1 MINFA
6 DIGSWHFV
14 TELDVIEVTSASDVS
29 FTIADSGGTIL
40 NGTYTPVTGTVRIY
54 HLARLLRPL
63 IDGVTAVFTF
73 TAGSTSKTVHV
84 VQSGVTVSESAATF
98 LPSFFLS
105 AVMTERDTSLERKE
119 LLTLLPIEQSLPTVQ
134 AVCSYWDGDAVVTAN
149 KPVTTTSMT
158 ANTPFEID
166 VSAALFVDT
175 TIGTLVAY
183 SIVAGERTMRFRVTS
198 LPTAEYAMLFRNTF
212 GAWEPIYFAGMTEED
227 AEYTRE
233 TSMVNGALKLYNL
246 EETASFKSWTGPLR
260 PSGVALARDLARC
273 ITTVCLLERGMA
285 ADVVVISNVEVKH
298 TSADNEI
305 ADFTFTWRRSAM
317 WSVMLKTVR
326 PPKLF
331 DETFDETYN

>member
-14 TELDVIEVTSASDVS
+14 TELDVIEVTSNSDVS

-40 NGTYTPVTGTVRIY
+40 NGTYTPVDGTVHIY

-63 IDGVTAVFTF
+63 IDDVTAVFTF
-73 TAGSTSKTVHV
+73 SADSTSKTVHV

-119 LLTLLPIEQSLPTVQ
+119 LLYLIPIEATLPTVQ
-134 AVCSYWDGDAVVTAN
+134 AVCSYWNGESIVTAT
-149 KPVTTTSMT
+149 KPVAGIIV
-158 ANTPFEID
+158 ANEPCYVD
-166 VSAALFVDT
+166 ASASRFVDSEL
-175 TIGTLVAY
+175 GTLVAY
-183 SIVAGERTMRFRVTS
+183 TIVAGERTMRFRVTT
-198 LPTAEYAMLFRNTF
+198 LPTAEHAMLFHNTF
-212 GAWEPIYFAGMTEED
+212 GAWEPIYFAGMTED
-227 AEYTRE
+227 APEYTRE
-233 TSMVNGALKLYNL
+233 TAYVNGKMQLYNL

-273 ITTVCLLERGMA
+273 AKGVFLLEGSETTDEVTITA
-285 ADVVVISNVEVKH
+285 VDVKY
-298 TSADNEI
+298 TSADNDI
-305 ADFTFTWRRSAM
+305 ADFTFTWRRSSL
-317 WSVMLKTVR
+317 WSATLKAVR

>member
-14 TELDVIEVTSASDVS
+14 TELDVIEVTSNSDVS

-40 NGTYTPVTGTVRIY
+40 NGTYTPVDGTVRIY

-119 LLTLLPIEQSLPTVQ
+119 LLYLIPIEATLPTVQ
-134 AVCSYWDGDAVVTAN
+134 AVCSYWNGESIVTAT
-149 KPVTTTSMT
+149 KPVAGIIV
-158 ANTPFEID
+158 ANEPCYVD
-166 VSAALFVDT
+166 ASASRFVDSEL
-175 TIGTLVAY
+175 GTLVAY
-183 SIVAGERTMRFRVTS
+183 SIVAGERTMRFRVTT
-198 LPTAEYAMLFRNTF
+198 LPTAEHAMLFRNTF

-227 AEYTRE
+227 AEFSRSSAFINGMYVNYDIDE
-233 TSMVNGALKLYNL
+233 TTVL
-246 EETASFKSWTGPLR
+246 KSWTGPLR
-260 PSGVALARDLARC
+260 PSGVILSRDLARSRSVWILKGSDATEEVT
-273 ITTVCLLERGMA
+273 ITAV
-285 ADVVVISNVEVKH
+285 DVKH
-298 TSADNEI
+298 SSADNDV
-305 ADFTFTWRRSAM
+305 ADFTFTWRRSALDPNR
-317 WSVMLKTVR
+317 SYTVR

>member
-40 NGTYTPVTGTVRIY
+40 NGTYTPVTGMVRIY

-149 KPVTTTSMT
+149 KPITTTGMT
-158 ANTPFEID
+158 ANKPFFGYGPDAAEVDEICNF
-166 VSAALFVDT
+166 SYWRPHNEYLQHALYLGIPGLFFYLAALLG
-175 TIGTLVAY
+175 IGINRWKKLRVL
-183 SIVAGERTMRFRVTS
+183 SPMQVVAGGCVVTYLISACFGNTMFYTT
-198 LPTAEYAMLFRNTF
+198 P
-212 GAWEPIYFAGMTEED
+212 YFWMFLG
-227 AEYTRE
+227 
-233 TSMVNGALKLYNL
+233 
-246 EETASFKSWTGPLR
+246 F
-260 PSGVALARDLARC
+260 
-273 ITTVCLLERGMA
+273 LL
-285 ADVVVISNVEVKH
+285 
-298 TSADNEI
+298 
-305 ADFTFTWRRSAM
+305 
-317 WSVMLKTVR
+317 
-326 PPKLF
+326 
-331 DETFDETYN
+331 

>member
-14 TELDVIEVTSASDVS
+14 TELDVIEVTSATDVS
-29 FTIADSGGTIL
+29 FTIADSGGNIL

-119 LLTLLPIEQSLPTVQ
+119 ILTLLPIEQSLPTVQ

-149 KPVTTTSMT
+149 KPVTTTGMT

-166 VSAALFVDT
+166 VSAAQFVDT
-175 TIGTLVAY
+175 TIGKLVAY

-233 TSMVNGALKLYNL
+233 TAPVNGSLRLYNI
-246 EETASFKSWTGPLR
+246 EETDMMKCWTGPLR
-260 PSGVALARDLARC
+260 PSGVALTRDLARSRD
-273 ITTVCLLERGMA
+273 VVLLEHGVA
-285 ADVVVISNVEVKH
+285 SDEVVVTAVEVKH
-298 TSADNEI
+298 TTADSDI
-305 ADFTFTWRRSAM
+305 SDMTVTWRRSSLVSARL
-317 WSVMLKTVR
+317 VPVR
-326 PPKLF
+326 TPKLF
-331 DETFDETYN
+331 DDTFDETYN

>member
-29 FTIADSGGTIL
+29 FSITYSGGTL
-40 NGTYTPVTGTVRIY
+40 LSGTYTPVGGIVRIY

-63 IDGVTAVFTF
+63 IDGVTAAFTF

-105 AVMTERDTSLERKE
+105 AVMTERDTSLDRKE
-119 LLTLLPIEQSLPTVQ
+119 LLYLIPIEATLPTVQ
-134 AVCSYWDGDAVVTAN
+134 AVCSYWNGESIVTAT
-149 KPVTTTSMT
+149 KPVAGIIV
-158 ANTPFEID
+158 ANEPCYVD
-166 VSAALFVDT
+166 ASASRFVDSEL
-175 TIGTLVAY
+175 GTLVAY
-183 SIVAGERTMRFRVTS
+183 TIVAGERTMRFRVTT
-198 LPTAEYAMLFRNTF
+198 LPTAEHAMLFHNTF
-212 GAWEPIYFAGMTEED
+212 GAWEPIYFAGMPED
-227 AEYTRE
+227 APEYTRE
-233 TSMVNGALKLYNL
+233 TAYVNGNMQLYNL

-273 ITTVCLLERGMA
+273 AKGVFLLEGSETTDEVTITA
-285 ADVVVISNVEVKH
+285 VDVKH
-298 TSADNEI
+298 TSADNDI
-305 ADFTFTWRRSAM
+305 ADFTFTWRRSSL
-317 WSVMLKTVR
+317 WSATLKAVR

-331 DETFDETYN
+331 DDTFDETYN

>member
-14 TELDVIEVTSASDVS
+14 TELDVIEVTSNSDVS

-40 NGTYTPVTGTVRIY
+40 NGTYTPVDGTVRIY

-73 TAGSTSKTVHV
+73 TADSTSKTVHV
-84 VQSGVTVSESAATF
+84 VQSSVTVSESAATF

-119 LLTLLPIEQSLPTVQ
+119 LLTLIPVEQSLPTVQ
-134 AVCSYWDGDAVVTAN
+134 AVCSYWDGDAVVTDT
-149 KPVTTTSMT
+149 KTITTTGMT

-166 VSAALFVDT
+166 VSAAQFVDT
-175 TIGTLVAY
+175 TRGTLVAY
-183 SIVAGERTMRFRVTS
+183 SIVAGERTMRYRVTS
-198 LPTAEYAMLFRNTF
+198 LPTAEYAMLFRNNF
-212 GAWEPIYFAGMTEED
+212 GAWEPIYFAGMTED
-227 AEYTRE
+227 APEYTRE
-233 TSMVNGALKLYNL
+233 TAYVNGKMQLYNL

-273 ITTVCLLERGMA
+273 AKGVFLLEGSETTDEVTITA
-285 ADVVVISNVEVKH
+285 VDVKH

>member
-6 DIGSWHFV
+6 DIGNWHFV
-14 TELDVIEVTSASDVS
+14 TELDVIEVTSATDVT

-40 NGTYTPVTGTVRIY
+40 NGTYTPVDGTVRIY

-63 IDGVTAVFTF
+63 IDGVTAAFTF

-119 LLTLLPIEQSLPTVQ
+119 LLYLIPIEATLPTVQ
-134 AVCSYWDGDAVVTAN
+134 AVCSYWNGESIVTAT
-149 KPVTTTSMT
+149 KPVAGIIV
-158 ANTPFEID
+158 ANEPCYVD
-166 VSAALFVDT
+166 ASASRFVDSEL
-175 TIGTLVAY
+175 GTLVAY
-183 SIVAGERTMRFRVTS
+183 TIVAGERTMRFRVTT
-198 LPTAEYAMLFRNTF
+198 LPTAEHAMLFHNTF
-212 GAWEPIYFAGMTEED
+212 GAWEPIYFAGMTED
-227 AEYTRE
+227 APEYTRE
-233 TSMVNGALKLYNL
+233 TAYVNGKMQLYNI

-273 ITTVCLLERGMA
+273 AKGVFLLEGSETTDEVTITA
-285 ADVVVISNVEVKH
+285 VDVKH
-298 TSADNEI
+298 TSADNDI

>member
-14 TELDVIEVTSASDVS
+14 TELDVIEVTSNSDVS

-40 NGTYTPVTGTVRIY
+40 NGTYTPVAGTVRIY

-63 IDGVTAVFTF
+63 IDDVTAVFTF
-73 TAGSTSKTVHV
+73 TADSTNKTVHV

-105 AVMTERDTSLERKE
+105 AVMTERDTSLDRKE
-119 LLTLLPIEQSLPTVQ
+119 LLYLIPIEATLPTVQ
-134 AVCSYWDGDAVVTAN
+134 AVCSYWNGESIVTAT
-149 KPVTTTSMT
+149 KPVAGIIV
-158 ANTPFEID
+158 ANEPCYVD
-166 VSAALFVDT
+166 ASASRFVDSEL
-175 TIGTLVAY
+175 GTLVAY
-183 SIVAGERTMRFRVTS
+183 TIVAGERTMRFRVTT
-198 LPTAEYAMLFRNTF
+198 LPTAEHAMLFHNTF
-212 GAWEPIYFAGMTEED
+212 GAWEPIYFAGMTED
-227 AEYTRE
+227 APEYTRE
-233 TSMVNGALKLYNL
+233 TAYVNGKMQLYNL

-273 ITTVCLLERGMA
+273 AKGVFLLEGSETTDEVTITA
-285 ADVVVISNVEVKH
+285 VDVKH

>member
-6 DIGSWHFV
+6 NIGSWHFV
-14 TELDVIEVTSASDVS
+14 TELDVIEVTSNSDVS

-40 NGTYTPVTGTVRIY
+40 NGTYTPVDGTVRIY

-63 IDGVTAVFTF
+63 IDDVTAAFTF
-73 TAGSTSKTVHV
+73 TADSTSKTVHV

-134 AVCSYWDGDAVVTAN
+134 AVCSYWNGDAVVTDT
-149 KPVTTTSMT
+149 KTITTTGMT

-166 VSAALFVDT
+166 VSAAQFVDT
-175 TIGTLVAY
+175 TIGTLVTY
-183 SIVAGERTMRFRVTS
+183 SIVAGERTMRYRVTS

-227 AEYTRE
+227 AEFSRSSAFINGMYVNYDIDE
-233 TSMVNGALKLYNL
+233 TTVL
-246 EETASFKSWTGPLR
+246 KSWTGPLR
-260 PSGVALARDLARC
+260 PSGVILSRDLARSRSVWILKGSDATEEVT
-273 ITTVCLLERGMA
+273 ITAV
-285 ADVVVISNVEVKH
+285 DVKH
-298 TSADNEI
+298 SSADNDV
-305 ADFTFTWRRSAM
+305 ADFTFTWRRSALDPNR
-317 WSVMLKTVR
+317 SYTVR

>member
-14 TELDVIEVTSASDVS
+14 TELDVIEVTSATDVS
-29 FTIADSGGTIL
+29 FTIADSGGNIL

-119 LLTLLPIEQSLPTVQ
+119 ILTLLPIEQSLPTVQ

-149 KPVTTTSMT
+149 KPVTTTGMT

-166 VSAALFVDT
+166 VSAAQFVDT
-175 TIGTLVAY
+175 TIGKLVAY

-233 TSMVNGALKLYNL
+233 TALVNGSLRLYNL
-246 EETASFKSWTGPLR
+246 EETDTMKCWTGPLR
-260 PSGVALARDLARC
+260 PSGVALTRDLSRSRD
-273 ITTVCLLERGMA
+273 VVLLERGVA
-285 ADVVVISNVEVKH
+285 SDEVVVTAVEVKH
-298 TSADNEI
+298 TTADSEI
-305 ADFTFTWRRSAM
+305 SDMTVTWRRSSLVSARL
-317 WSVMLKTVR
+317 VPVR
-326 PPKLF
+326 TPKLF
-331 DETFDETYN
+331 DDTFDETYN

>member
-14 TELDVIEVTSASDVS
+14 TELDVIEVTSNSDVS
-29 FTIADSGGTIL
+29 FTIADSGGTL
-40 NGTYTPVTGTVRIY
+40 LSGTYTPVGGIVRIY

-63 IDGVTAVFTF
+63 IDGVTAAFTF

-105 AVMTERDTSLERKE
+105 AVMTERDTSLDRKE
-119 LLTLLPIEQSLPTVQ
+119 LLTLIPVEQSLPTMQ
-134 AVCSYWDGDAVVTAN
+134 AVCSYWDGESLVTAT
-149 KPVTTTSMT
+149 KPVAGIIV
-158 ANTPFEID
+158 ANEPCYVD
-166 VSAALFVDT
+166 ASASRFVDSEL
-175 TIGTLVAY
+175 GTLVAY
-183 SIVAGERTMRFRVTS
+183 TIVAGERTMRFRVTT
-198 LPTAEYAMLFRNTF
+198 LPTAEHAMLFHNTF
-212 GAWEPIYFAGMTEED
+212 GAWEPIYFAGMTED
-227 AEYTRE
+227 APEYTRE
-233 TSMVNGALKLYNL
+233 TAYVNGKMQLYNL

-273 ITTVCLLERGMA
+273 AKGVFLLEGSETTDEVTITA
-285 ADVVVISNVEVKH
+285 VDVKH

>member
-14 TELDVIEVTSASDVS
+14 TELDVIEVTSNSDVS

-40 NGTYTPVTGTVRIY
+40 NGTYTPVDGTVRIY

-63 IDGVTAVFTF
+63 IVNVTAVFTF
-73 TAGSTSKTVHV
+73 TADSTSKTVHV

-134 AVCSYWDGDAVVTAN
+134 AVCCYWDGDAVVTDT
-149 KPVTTTSMT
+149 KTITTTGMT

-166 VSAALFVDT
+166 VSAAQFVDT
-175 TIGTLVAY
+175 AIGTLVAY

-227 AEYTRE
+227 AEFSRSSAFINGMYVNYDIDE
-233 TSMVNGALKLYNL
+233 TTVL
-246 EETASFKSWTGPLR
+246 KSWTGPLR
-260 PSGVALARDLARC
+260 PSGVILARDLARSRNVWILKGSDASDEVT
-273 ITTVCLLERGMA
+273 ITAV
-285 ADVVVISNVEVKH
+285 DVKH
-298 TSADNEI
+298 SSADNEI
-305 ADFTFTWRRSAM
+305 ADFTFTWRRSALDPNR
-317 WSVMLKTVR
+317 SYTVR

>member
-29 FTIADSGGTIL
+29 FSITNSGGTL
-40 NGTYTPVTGTVRIY
+40 LSGTYTPVAGAVHIY

-73 TAGSTSKTVHV
+73 TAGSTSKSVHV
-84 VQSGVTVSESAATF
+84 VQSGVTVSETAATF

-119 LLTLLPIEQSLPTVQ
+119 LLTLIPVEQSLPTVQ
-134 AVCSYWDGDAVVTAN
+134 AVCSYWDGDAVVTDT
-149 KPVTTTSMT
+149 KTITTTGMT

-166 VSAALFVDT
+166 VSAAQFVDT
-175 TIGTLVAY
+175 TFGTLVAY

-198 LPTAEYAMLFRNTF
+198 LPTAEWAMLFHNTF
-212 GAWEPIYFAGMTEED
+212 GAWEPIYFAGMTED
-227 AEYTRE
+227 APEYTRE
-233 TSMVNGALKLYNL
+233 TSMVNGAMKLYNL

-260 PSGVALARDLARC
+260 PSGVALARDLAHC
-273 ITTVCLLERGMA
+273 IKTVCLLERGLA
-285 ADVVVISNVEVKH
+285 TDVVVISNVDVKH
-298 TSADNEI
+298 TSADNDV
-305 ADFTFTWRRSAM
+305 ADFTFTWRRSSM
-317 WSVMLKTVR
+317 WSVMLKAVR

-331 DETFDETYN
+331 DDTFDETYN

>member
-14 TELDVIEVTSASDVS
+14 TELDVIEVTSNSDVS

-40 NGTYTPVTGTVRIY
+40 NGTYTPVDGTVRIY

-63 IDGVTAVFTF
+63 IVDVTAVFTF
-73 TAGSTSKTVHV
+73 TADSTSKTVHV

-149 KPVTTTSMT
+149 KPVTTTGMT

-166 VSAALFVDT
+166 VSASQFVDT
-175 TIGTLVAY
+175 AIGTLVAY
-183 SIVAGERTMRFRVTS
+183 SIVAGERTMRYRVTS

-212 GAWEPIYFAGMTEED
+212 GAWESIYFAGMTEED
-227 AEYTRE
+227 AEFSRSSAFINGMYVNYDIDE
-233 TSMVNGALKLYNL
+233 TTVL
-246 EETASFKSWTGPLR
+246 KSWTGPLR
-260 PSGVALARDLARC
+260 PSGVILSRDLARSRSVWILKGSDATEEVT
-273 ITTVCLLERGMA
+273 ITAVY
-285 ADVVVISNVEVKH
+285 VKH
-298 TSADNEI
+298 SSADNEI
-305 ADFTFTWRRSAM
+305 ADFTFTWRRSSL
-317 WSVMLKTVR
+317 WSATLKAVR

-331 DETFDETYN
+331 DDTFDETYN

>member
-14 TELDVIEVTSASDVS
+14 TELDVIEVTSNSDVS

-40 NGTYTPVTGTVRIY
+40 NGTYTPVAGTVRIY

-73 TAGSTSKTVHV
+73 TADSTSKTVHV

-119 LLTLLPIEQSLPTVQ
+119 LLYLIPIEATLPTVQ
-134 AVCSYWDGDAVVTAN
+134 AVCSYWNGESIVTAT
-149 KPVTTTSMT
+149 KPVAGIIV
-158 ANTPFEID
+158 ANEPCYVD
-166 VSAALFVDT
+166 ASASRFVDSEL
-175 TIGTLVAY
+175 GTLVAY
-183 SIVAGERTMRFRVTS
+183 TIVAGERTMRFRVTT
-198 LPTAEYAMLFRNTF
+198 LPTAEHAMLFRNNF
-212 GAWEPIYFAGMTEED
+212 GALEPIYFAGMTEED
-227 AEYTRE
+227 AEFTRSTAFINGMYVNYDIDE
-233 TSMVNGALKLYNL
+233 TTVL
-246 EETASFKSWTGPLR
+246 KSWTGPLR
-260 PSGVALARDLARC
+260 PSGVVLARDLARSRSVWILKGSDASDEVT
-273 ITTVCLLERGMA
+273 ITAV
-285 ADVVVISNVEVKH
+285 DVKH
-298 TSADNEI
+298 SSADNEI
-305 ADFTFTWRRSAM
+305 ADFTFTWRRSALDPNR
-317 WSVMLKTVR
+317 SYTVR

>member
-29 FTIADSGGTIL
+29 FSITNSGGTL
-40 NGTYTPVTGTVRIY
+40 LSGTYTPVAGAVHIY

-73 TAGSTSKTVHV
+73 TAGSTSKSVHV
-84 VQSGVTVSESAATF
+84 VQSGVTVSETAATF

-119 LLTLLPIEQSLPTVQ
+119 LLTLIPVEQSLPTVQ
-134 AVCSYWDGDAVVTAN
+134 AVCSYWDGESLVTAT
-149 KPVTTTSMT
+149 KPV
-158 ANTPFEID
+158 AGIIVAGQPCYVD
-166 VSAALFVDT
+166 ASASRFVDSSL
-175 TIGTLVAY
+175 GELVAY
-183 SIVAGERTMRFRVTS
+183 SIVAGERTMRFRVTT
-198 LPTAEYAMLFRNTF
+198 LPTAGHAMLFQNTF
-212 GAWEPIYFAGMTEED
+212 GAWEPIYFAGMTEESP
-227 AEYTRE
+227 EYTRE
-233 TSMVNGALKLYNL
+233 TAYVNGKMQLYNL
-246 EETASFKSWTGPLR
+246 EETATLKSWTGPLR

-273 ITTVCLLERGMA
+273 AKGVFLLEGSETTDEVTITA
-285 ADVVVISNVEVKH
+285 VDVKH
-298 TSADNEI
+298 TSADNDI
-305 ADFTFTWRRSAM
+305 ADFTFTWRRSSM
-317 WSVMLKTVR
+317 WSVMLKAVR

>member
-14 TELDVIEVTSASDVS
+14 TELDVIEVTSNSDVS

-40 NGTYTPVTGTVRIY
+40 NGTYTPVDGTVRIY

-63 IDGVTAVFTF
+63 IDDVTAAFTF
-73 TAGSTSKTVHV
+73 TADSTSKTVHV

-98 LPSFFLS
+98 LPGFFLS
-105 AVMTERDTSLERKE
+105 AVMTERDTSLDRKE
-119 LLTLLPIEQSLPTVQ
+119 LLYLIPIEATLPTVQ
-134 AVCSYWDGDAVVTAN
+134 AVCSYWNGESIVTAT
-149 KPVTTTSMT
+149 KPVAGIIV
-158 ANTPFEID
+158 ANEPCYVD
-166 VSAALFVDT
+166 ASASRFVDSEL
-175 TIGTLVAY
+175 GTLVAY
-183 SIVAGERTMRFRVTS
+183 TIVAGERTMRFRVTT
-198 LPTAEYAMLFRNTF
+198 LPTSEHAMLFHNTF
-212 GAWEPIYFAGMTEED
+212 GAWEPIYFAGMTED
-227 AEYTRE
+227 APEYTRE
-233 TSMVNGALKLYNL
+233 TAYVNGKMQLYNL

-273 ITTVCLLERGMA
+273 AKVFLLEGSETTDEVTITA
-285 ADVVVISNVEVKH
+285 VDVKH

>member
-14 TELDVIEVTSASDVS
+14 TELDVIEVMSASDVT
-29 FTIADSGGTIL
+29 FTIAESGGTIL
-40 NGTYTPVTGTVRIY
+40 NGTYTPVAGTVRIY

-105 AVMTERDTSLERKE
+105 AVMTERDTSLDRKE
-119 LLTLLPIEQSLPTVQ
+119 LLYLIPIEATLPTVQ
-134 AVCSYWDGDAVVTAN
+134 AVCSYWNGESIVTAT
-149 KPVTTTSMT
+149 KPVAGIIV
-158 ANTPFEID
+158 ANEPCYVD
-166 VSAALFVDT
+166 ASASRFVDSEL
-175 TIGTLVAY
+175 GTLVAY
-183 SIVAGERTMRFRVTS
+183 TIVAGERTMRFRVTT
-198 LPTAEYAMLFRNTF
+198 LPTAEHAMLFHNTF
-212 GAWEPIYFAGMTEED
+212 GAWEPIYFAGMTED
-227 AEYTRE
+227 APEYTRE
-233 TSMVNGALKLYNL
+233 TAYVNGKMQLYNL

-273 ITTVCLLERGMA
+273 AKGVFLLEGSETTDEVTITA
-285 ADVVVISNVEVKH
+285 VDVKH

>member
-14 TELDVIEVTSASDVS
+14 TELDVIEVTSNSDVS

-40 NGTYTPVTGTVRIY
+40 NGTYTPVAGTVRIY

-73 TAGSTSKTVHV
+73 TADSTSKTVHV

-119 LLTLLPIEQSLPTVQ
+119 LLYLIPIEATLPTVQ
-134 AVCSYWDGDAVVTAN
+134 AVCSYWNGESIVTAT
-149 KPVTTTSMT
+149 KPVAGIIV
-158 ANTPFEID
+158 ANEPCYVD
-166 VSAALFVDT
+166 ASASRFVDSEL
-175 TIGTLVAY
+175 GTLVAY
-183 SIVAGERTMRFRVTS
+183 TIVAGERTMRFRVTT
-198 LPTAEYAMLFRNTF
+198 LPTAEHAMLFHNTF

-227 AEYTRE
+227 AEFSRSSAFINGMYVNYDIDE
-233 TSMVNGALKLYNL
+233 TTVL
-246 EETASFKSWTGPLR
+246 KSWTGPLR
-260 PSGVALARDLARC
+260 PSGVILARDLARSRSVWILKGSDASDEVT
-273 ITTVCLLERGMA
+273 ITAV
-285 ADVVVISNVEVKH
+285 DVKH
-298 TSADNEI
+298 SSADNEI
-305 ADFTFTWRRSAM
+305 ADFTFTWRRSALDPNR
-317 WSVMLKTVR
+317 SYTVR

>member
-14 TELDVIEVTSASDVS
+14 TELDVIEVTSATDVS
-29 FTIADSGGTIL
+29 FTIADSGGNIL

-119 LLTLLPIEQSLPTVQ
+119 ILTLLPIEQSLPTVQ

-149 KPVTTTSMT
+149 KPVTTTGMT

-166 VSAALFVDT
+166 VSAAQFVDT
-175 TIGTLVAY
+175 TIGKLVAY

-233 TSMVNGALKLYNL
+233 TALVNGSLRLYNL
-246 EETASFKSWTGPLR
+246 EETDTMKCWTGPLR
-260 PSGVALARDLARC
+260 PSGVALTRDLSRSRD
-273 ITTVCLLERGMA
+273 VVLLERGVA
-285 ADVVVISNVEVKH
+285 SDEVVVTAVEVKH
-298 TSADNEI
+298 TTADSEI
-305 ADFTFTWRRSAM
+305 SDMTVTWRRSSLVSARL
-317 WSVMLKTVR
+317 VPVR
-326 PPKLF
+326 TPKLF
-331 DETFDETYN
+331 DSTFDETYN

>member
-14 TELDVIEVTSASDVS
+14 TELDVIEVTSNSDVS

-40 NGTYTPVTGTVRIY
+40 NGTYTPVAGTVRIY

-73 TAGSTSKTVHV
+73 TADSTSKTVHV

-119 LLTLLPIEQSLPTVQ
+119 LLYLIPIEATLPTVQ
-134 AVCSYWDGDAVVTAN
+134 AVCSYWNGESIVTAT
-149 KPVTTTSMT
+149 KPVAGIIV
-158 ANTPFEID
+158 ANEPCYVD
-166 VSAALFVDT
+166 ASASRFVDSEL
-175 TIGTLVAY
+175 GTLVAY
-183 SIVAGERTMRFRVTS
+183 TIVAGERTMRFRVTT
-198 LPTAEYAMLFRNTF
+198 LPTAEHAMLFHNTF
-212 GAWEPIYFAGMTEED
+212 GAWEPIYFAGMTED
-227 AEYTRE
+227 APEYTRE
-233 TSMVNGALKLYNL
+233 TAYVNGKMQLYNL
-246 EETASFKSWTGPLR
+246 EETASFKLWTGPLR

-273 ITTVCLLERGMA
+273 AKGVFLLEGSETTDEVTITA
-285 ADVVVISNVEVKH
+285 VDVKH

>member
-1 MINFA
+1 
-6 DIGSWHFV
+6 
-14 TELDVIEVTSASDVS
+14 
-29 FTIADSGGTIL
+29 
-40 NGTYTPVTGTVRIY
+40 
-54 HLARLLRPL
+54 
-63 IDGVTAVFTF
+63 
-73 TAGSTSKTVHV
+73 
-84 VQSGVTVSESAATF
+84 
-98 LPSFFLS
+98 
-105 AVMTERDTSLERKE
+105 
-119 LLTLLPIEQSLPTVQ
+119 
-134 AVCSYWDGDAVVTAN
+134 
-149 KPVTTTSMT
+149 
-158 ANTPFEID
+158 
-166 VSAALFVDT
+166 
-175 TIGTLVAY
+175 
-183 SIVAGERTMRFRVTS
+183 
-198 LPTAEYAMLFRNTF
+198 
-212 GAWEPIYFAGMTEED
+212 MTEED

-233 TSMVNGALKLYNL
+233 TSMINGALKLYNL

>member
-14 TELDVIEVTSASDVS
+14 TELDVIEVTSNSDVS
-29 FTIADSGGTIL
+29 FSIADSGGTIL
-40 NGTYTPVTGTVRIY
+40 NGTYTPVAGTVRIY

-119 LLTLLPIEQSLPTVQ
+119 LLYLIPIEATLPTVQ
-134 AVCSYWDGDAVVTAN
+134 AVCSYWNGESIVTAT
-149 KPVTTTSMT
+149 KPVAGIIV
-158 ANTPFEID
+158 ANEPCYVD
-166 VSAALFVDT
+166 ASASRFVDSEL
-175 TIGTLVAY
+175 GTLVAY
-183 SIVAGERTMRFRVTS
+183 TIVAGERTMRFRVTT
-198 LPTAEYAMLFRNTF
+198 LPTAEHAMLFHNTF
-212 GAWEPIYFAGMTEED
+212 GAWEPIYFAGMTED
-227 AEYTRE
+227 APEYTRE

-246 EETASFKSWTGPLR
+246 EETALFKSWTGPLR

-273 ITTVCLLERGMA
+273 INTVCLLERGMA
-285 ADVVVISNVEVKH
+285 ADVVVISNVDVKH

>member
-14 TELDVIEVTSASDVS
+14 TELDVIEVTSNSDVS
-29 FTIADSGGTIL
+29 FSIADSGGAIL
-40 NGTYTPVTGTVRIY
+40 NGTYTPVDGTVRIY

-63 IDGVTAVFTF
+63 IDDVTAVFTF
-73 TAGSTSKTVHV
+73 TADSTSKTVHV

-119 LLTLLPIEQSLPTVQ
+119 LLYLIPIEATLPTVQ
-134 AVCSYWDGDAVVTAN
+134 AVCSYWNGESIVTAT
-149 KPVTTTSMT
+149 KTVAGIIV
-158 ANTPFEID
+158 ANEPCYVD
-166 VSAALFVDT
+166 ASASRFVDSEL
-175 TIGTLVAY
+175 GTLVAY
-183 SIVAGERTMRFRVTS
+183 TIVASERTMRFRVTT
-198 LPTAEYAMLFRNTF
+198 LPTAEHAMLFRNTF
-212 GAWEPIYFAGMTEED
+212 GAWEPIYFAGMTED
-227 AEYTRE
+227 APEYTRE
-233 TSMVNGALKLYNL
+233 TAYVNGKMQLYNL

-273 ITTVCLLERGMA
+273 AKGVFLLEGSETTDEVTITA
-285 ADVVVISNVEVKH
+285 VDVKH

>member
-14 TELDVIEVTSASDVS
+14 TELDVIEVMSASDVT
-29 FTIADSGGTIL
+29 FTIAESGGTIL
-40 NGTYTPVTGTVRIY
+40 NGTYTPVAGTVRIY

-105 AVMTERDTSLERKE
+105 AVMTERDTSLDRKE
-119 LLTLLPIEQSLPTVQ
+119 LLYLIPIEATLPTVQ
-134 AVCSYWDGDAVVTAN
+134 AVCSYWNGESIVTAT
-149 KPVTTTSMT
+149 KPVAGIIV
-158 ANTPFEID
+158 ANEPCYVD
-166 VSAALFVDT
+166 ASASRFVDSEL
-175 TIGTLVAY
+175 GTLVAY
-183 SIVAGERTMRFRVTS
+183 TIVAGERTMRFRVTT
-198 LPTAEYAMLFRNTF
+198 LPTAEHAMLFHNTF
-212 GAWEPIYFAGMTEED
+212 GAWEPIYFAGMTED
-227 AEYTRE
+227 APEYTRE
-233 TSMVNGALKLYNL
+233 TAYVNGNMQLYNL

-273 ITTVCLLERGMA
+273 AKGVFLLEGSETTDEVTITA
-285 ADVVVISNVEVKH
+285 VDVKH